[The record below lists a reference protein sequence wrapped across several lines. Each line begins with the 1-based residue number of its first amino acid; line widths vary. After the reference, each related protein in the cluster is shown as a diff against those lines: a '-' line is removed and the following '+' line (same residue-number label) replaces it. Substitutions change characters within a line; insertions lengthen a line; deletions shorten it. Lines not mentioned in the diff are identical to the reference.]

1 MSDCYEKDASKES
14 YYNEKS
20 YILIAQNVAFNLAEM
35 ERLELSR
42 RLPDLRP

>member
-1 MSDCYEKDASKES
+1 MIDGEK
-14 YYNEKS
+14 EKACKRKS
-20 YILIAQNVAFNLAEM
+20 LHAFLAEM